1 VKRLQESSTHISP
14 RQIRNNDTADQVFV
28 SLEAAPCC
36 VTALYVHFYRPCRLR
51 DSPDFSR
58 VDEIRDARLCL
69 IRHEQMICYPE
80 ELAAIDRHGSP
91 SERSP
96 LLPLHPILDPDGTI
110 RF

>member
-1 VKRLQESSTHISP
+1 
-14 RQIRNNDTADQVFV
+14 
-28 SLEAAPCC
+28 
-36 VTALYVHFYRPCRLR
+36 LR